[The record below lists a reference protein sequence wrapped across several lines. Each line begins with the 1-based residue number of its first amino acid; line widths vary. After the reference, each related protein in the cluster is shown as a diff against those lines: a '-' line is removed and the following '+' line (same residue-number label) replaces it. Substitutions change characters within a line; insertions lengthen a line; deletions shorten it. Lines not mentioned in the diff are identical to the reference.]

1 MTKVLMLISVIL
13 ALGFGVTAYPVL
25 MAAAFIA
32 RSIFKMVADNNKAT
46 DFLVDLLI
54 GAAFGAVF
62 APDLGVKRYFIA
74 AVALVA
80 AFALKRY
87 DD

>member
-1 MTKVLMLISVIL
+1 MTKVWISVIL

-25 MAAAFIA
+25 LAAAFIA
-32 RSIFKMVADNNKAT
+32 RSIFKMVADKAAT
-46 DFLVDLLI
+46 GFLVDLLI

>member
-1 MTKVLMLISVIL
+1 MTKVLISVIL
-13 ALGFGVTAYPVL
+13 ALGFGPTAYAVL
-25 MAAAFIA
+25 TVVAFIA
-32 RSIFKMVADNNKAT
+32 RSIFCVVADNKAT
-46 DFLVDLLI
+46 GFLVDLLI

-87 DD
+87 ED